1 VVLIKNKFMELILPS
16 VKYKE
21 SYLGALEEAKTDPG
35 NQIAKL
41 QEPKEN
47 ESFESFVE
55 HFYDEMKGLNLP
67 EGYVPATMFWSI
79 DNGEF
84 IGRVQVRHKLIK
96 SKRTG
101 HIGYYIRPS
110 KRKMGYGKK
119 MLEMAL
125 VEAGKIGFENV
136 LLTCDDDNT
145 GSIRII
151 ENNGGILENIIEGEK
166 EGEKKKRRYWII
178 IKK

>member
-1 VVLIKNKFMELILPS
+1 MELVLPS

-35 NQIAKL
+35 NLISKL

-47 ESFESFVE
+47 ETFENFVE
-55 HFYDEMKGLNLP
+55 HFYDEMKGVNLP
-67 EGYVPATMFWSI
+67 EGYVPATMFWLI
-79 DNGEF
+79 DNDEF
-84 IGRVQVRHKLIK
+84 IGRIQIRHKEPDSIR
-96 SKRTG
+96 SG
-101 HIGYYIRPS
+101 HIGYYVRPS

-125 VEAGKIGFENV
+125 LEAKKIGFEKV
-136 LLTCDDDNT
+136 LLTCNDDNI

-151 ENNGGILENIIEGEK
+151 ESNEGVLENIINGEK
-166 EGEKKKRRYWII
+166 EGERKKRRYWI
-178 IKK
+178 KLKNK